1 MGIDF
6 RGKNCY
12 DSQMNKAQEISIALT
27 SEMNALLQ
35 EVVASGQYD
44 SASAVVDEALGV
56 WQEMQWHRQ
65 LTSEQ
70 LRALYEEGMASGP
83 CKELNFEKL
92 KAELN
97 AEYDNKQRL
106 KGVA

>member
-1 MGIDF
+1 
-6 RGKNCY
+6 
-12 DSQMNKAQEISIALT
+12 MNKAQEISIALT
-27 SEMNALLQ
+27 PEMNALLQ

-44 SASAVVDEALGV
+44 SASSVVDEALGV
-56 WQEMQWHRQ
+56 WQEMQWHKQ

-70 LRALYEEGMASGP
+70 LRALYEEGIASGP
-83 CKELNFEKL
+83 SKTLNFEKL

-106 KGVA
+106 TGVA